1 MSEKKHQ
8 AYYRFIKD
16 FDSSKESVL
25 ITQFKAQKLGLIILG
40 FGFIVFI
47 ISMLIFFFTP
57 LKKMAPG
64 FPDHTTKLNVLHI
77 QHKMDSIDAYSKKQE
92 QYIENLRN
100 ILQGENT
107 ALIEPSGSQTSETD
121 TTRSKSITASKT
133 ESEFRNKI
141 EEKDKFN
148 TLEPTIKYSKYSFYK
163 PIEGI
168 ITDQFDPKIKHYG
181 IDIVSTQN
189 EPIKAIQGGTVV
201 FSGWTS
207 EDGYVITI
215 QHPNNFISIYKHNSS
230 LMKSLGDNVLSG
242 EVIALIGNTGELSQG
257 QHLHIEIWQN
267 GYPVDPEKLIN
278 F

>member
-16 FDSSKESVL
+16 FDSTKESVL
-25 ITQFKAQKLGLIILG
+25 ITQFKAKKLALIILG
-40 FGFIVFI
+40 FAFIVFL

-57 LKKMAPG
+57 IKKMAPG
-64 FPDHTTKLNVLHI
+64 FPDHSTKLEILHI
-77 QHKMDSIDAYSKKQE
+77 QYKMDSIAKYAEMQE
-92 QYIENLRN
+92 QYIENIRN
-100 ILQGENT
+100 IMNGENT
-107 ALIEPSGSQTSETD
+107 ALTENSDSQT
-121 TTRSKSITASKT
+121 TTSDSLQIEASKIET
-133 ESEFRNKI
+133 VFRDKI

-148 TLEPTIKYSKYSFYK
+148 TLERKPTYSKYSFYK
-163 PIEGI
+163 PIEGL
-168 ITDQFDPKIKHYG
+168 ITDKFNPKIKHYG
-181 IDIVSTQN
+181 VDIVSTQN

-207 EDGYVITI
+207 EDGYVINI

>member
-16 FDSSKESVL
+16 FDSTKESVL

-40 FGFIVFI
+40 FGFIVFLV
-47 ISMLIFFFTP
+47 SMLIFFFTP

-64 FPDHTTKLNVLHI
+64 FPDQSTKLEILHI
-77 QHKMDSIDAYSKKQE
+77 QHKMDSISKYANQQE
-92 QYIENLRN
+92 KYIENIKN
-100 ILQGENT
+100 ILIGENT
-107 ALIEPSGSQTSETD
+107 ALSDISSE
-121 TTRSKSITASKT
+121 SKPFPDSLSISAGKT
-133 ESEFRNKI
+133 ESEFRQKV

-148 TLEPTIKYSKYSFYK
+148 TIEKKVTYSKYSFYK

-168 ITDQFDPKIKHYG
+168 ITDAFNPKIKHYG
-181 IDIVSTQN
+181 VDIVATQN

-207 EDGYVITI
+207 EDGYVINI

>member
-16 FDSSKESVL
+16 FDSSKDSIL

-40 FGFIVFI
+40 FGFIVFL
-47 ISMLIFFFTP
+47 ISMLVFFFTP

-64 FPDHTTKLNVLHI
+64 FPDQATKREILQI
-77 QHKMDSIDAYSKKQE
+77 QYKLDSISRYANEQE
-92 QYIENLRN
+92 QYIENIRN
-100 ILQGENT
+100 ILKGENT
-107 ALIEPSGSQTSETD
+107 AISEVTQKKHPNTD
-121 TTRSKSITASKT
+121 TLDINASKT
-133 ESEFRNKI
+133 ETQFRNHI

-148 TLEPTIKYSKYSFYK
+148 TLEPTEKFSKYSFYK

-168 ITDQFDPKIKHYG
+168 ITDPFNPKIKHYG

-189 EPIKAIQGGTVV
+189 EPIKSIQGGTVV

-207 EDGYVITI
+207 EDGYVISI
-215 QHPNNFISIYKHNSS
+215 QHPNNFISTYKHNSS
-230 LMKSLGDNVLSG
+230 LLKSLGDNVLSG

>member
-40 FGFIVFI
+40 FAFIVFI

-57 LKKMAPG
+57 IKKMAPG
-64 FPDHTTKLNVLHI
+64 FPDQAIKLNVLHI
-77 QHKMDSIDAYSKKQE
+77 QHKLDSISKYSIEQD
-92 QYIENLRN
+92 QYIENIKN
-100 ILQGENT
+100 ILKGENT
-107 ALIEPSGSQTSETD
+107 ALINPSGSQISEPD
-121 TTRSKSITASKT
+121 TTKPKSITASKT
-133 ESEFRNKI
+133 EIEFRSEI

-168 ITDQFDPKIKHYG
+168 ITDKFNPKIKHYG

>member
-16 FDSSKESVL
+16 FDSAKESVL

-40 FGFIVFI
+40 FAFIVFLL
-47 ISMLIFFFTP
+47 SMLIFFFTP

-64 FPDHTTKLNVLHI
+64 FPDRSTRLEILQI
-77 QHKMDSIDAYSKKQE
+77 QHKMDSIALYARLQE
-92 QYIENLRN
+92 QYIENIKN
-100 ILQGENT
+100 IMNGENT
-107 ALIEPSGSQTSETD
+107 ALTEVSGSSSPVKD
-121 TTRSKSITASKT
+121 SIEIAASKT
-133 ESEFRNKI
+133 ETDFRTKI

-148 TLEPTIKYSKYSFYK
+148 TLEPEPTYNKYSFYK
-163 PIEGI
+163 PIEGM
-168 ITDQFDPKIKHYG
+168 ITDHFNPRIKHYG
-181 IDIVSTQN
+181 VDIVSTQN

-207 EDGYVITI
+207 EDGYVISI

-230 LMKSLGDNVLSG
+230 LLKSLGDNVLSG

>member
-8 AYYRFIKD
+8 TYYRIIKD

-25 ITQFKAQKLGLIILG
+25 VTQFKAQKLGFIILG

-64 FPDHTTKLNVLHI
+64 FPNQATKLEILQI
-77 QHKMDSIDAYSKKQE
+77 QYKMDSIAKYAHQQQK
-92 QYIENLRN
+92 YIENIKN

-107 ALIEPSGSQTSETD
+107 ALTEVSKEKKPMPDTIKISPSISET
-121 TTRSKSITASKT
+121 K
-133 ESEFRNKI
+133 FRTKI
-141 EEKDKFN
+141 EDKDKFN
-148 TLEPTIKYSKYSFYK
+148 TLEPKSTYSKYSFYK

-168 ITDQFDPKIKHYG
+168 ITDRFNPKIKHYG

-207 EDGYVITI
+207 EDGYVISI

>member
-8 AYYRFIKD
+8 TYYRIIKD

-25 ITQFKAQKLGLIILG
+25 VTQFKAQKLGFIVLG
-40 FGFIVFI
+40 FAFIVFI

-64 FPDHTTKLNVLHI
+64 FPDQATKLEILQI
-77 QHKMDSIDAYSKKQE
+77 QYKMDSIAKYAHQQE
-92 QYIENLRN
+92 RYIENIKN

-107 ALIEPSGSQTSETD
+107 ALTEVSAEKKPMPDTIKISPSDSEN
-121 TTRSKSITASKT
+121 K
-133 ESEFRNKI
+133 FRTKI
-141 EEKDKFN
+141 EDKDKFN
-148 TLEPTIKYSKYSFYK
+148 TLEPKSTYSKYSFYK

-168 ITDQFDPKIKHYG
+168 ITDRFNPKIKHYG

-207 EDGYVITI
+207 EDGYVISI

>member
-16 FDSSKESVL
+16 FDSTKESVL

-40 FGFIVFI
+40 FGFIVFLV
-47 ISMLIFFFTP
+47 SMLIFFFTP

-64 FPDHTTKLNVLHI
+64 FPDQSTKLEILHI
-77 QHKMDSIDAYSKKQE
+77 QHKMDSISKYANQQE
-92 QYIENLRN
+92 KYIENIKN
-100 ILQGENT
+100 ILIGENT
-107 ALIEPSGSQTSETD
+107 ALSDISSENKPFPD
-121 TTRSKSITASKT
+121 SLSISAGKT
-133 ESEFRNKI
+133 ESEFRQKV

-148 TLEPTIKYSKYSFYK
+148 TIEKKVTYSKYSFYK

-168 ITDQFDPKIKHYG
+168 ITDAFNPKIKHYG
-181 IDIVSTQN
+181 VDIVATQN

-207 EDGYVITI
+207 EDGYVINI

>member
-40 FGFIVFI
+40 FGFIVFV

-57 LKKMAPG
+57 IKKMAPG
-64 FPDHTTKLNVLHI
+64 FPDQATKLEVLKI
-77 QHKMDSIDAYSKKQE
+77 QNKLDSITLYANQQE
-92 QYIENLRN
+92 QYIENIRN

-107 ALIEPSGSQTSETD
+107 ALSET
-121 TTRSKSITASKT
+121 SKSQFPNTDTLDINASKT
-133 ESEFRNKI
+133 ENEFRHKV

-148 TLEPTIKYSKYSFYK
+148 TIEPTTTYSKYSFYK

-168 ITDQFDPKIKHYG
+168 ITDRFNPKIKHYG
-181 IDIVSTQN
+181 VDIVATQN

-207 EDGYVITI
+207 EDGYVISI
-215 QHPNNFISIYKHNSS
+215 QHPNNFISTYKHNSS
-230 LMKSLGDNVLSG
+230 LLKSLGDNVLSG

-257 QHLHIEIWQN
+257 QHLHIEIWHN